1 MQGSGN
7 IYAQARR
14 SVVAKHEG
22 RLTGNPEGLV
32 LIVFTETLEDA
43 AQNALVK
50 SFDAIGLSAQSCL
63 YAQVEGLSPQE
74 LFELLEGIDPLA
86 LIACDEQAALVCAQ
100 AARQPF
106 PLMRKVRLFG
116 REARAFTRLNG
127 MFALESD
134 RQTVWRLLKSL
145 A

>member
-1 MQGSGN
+1 MQASGN
-7 IYAQARR
+7 IYAHARR
-14 SVVAKHEG
+14 GVVAKHED
-22 RLTGNPEGLV
+22 RLEGNPDGLV
-32 LIVFTETLEDA
+32 LVVFTETLEDA
-43 AQNALVK
+43 ARNALAK

-63 YAQVEGLSPQE
+63 YAQVEGLSKPE
-74 LFELLEGIDPLA
+74 MFELVEGIDPLA
-86 LIACDEQAALVCAQ
+86 LVACDEKAALLCAQ

-127 MFALESD
+127 MFKLESD